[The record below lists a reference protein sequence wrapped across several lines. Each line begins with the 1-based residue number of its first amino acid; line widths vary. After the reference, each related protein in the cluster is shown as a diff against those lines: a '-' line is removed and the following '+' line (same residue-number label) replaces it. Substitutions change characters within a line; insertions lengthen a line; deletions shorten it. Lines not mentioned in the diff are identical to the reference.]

1 MSKIAVFPGSFD
13 PITLGHVSIIERALP
28 LFDQIILA
36 IGQNSAKQG
45 YFTLEQRINWLQEIY
60 LQEKKI
66 SVHAYSGLTVSFCR
80 SNKAHYILRGL
91 RSEADFTYESVIAQT
106 NRQLAPEIETVF
118 ILTDPRYAHISS
130 TIVKEVLR
138 HGGDVSGMV
147 PEVVI
152 R

>member
-118 ILTDPRYAHISS
+118 ILTDPRFAHISS